1 MFYDKPMRHI
11 EMHLLENSKDVQSAN
26 TVGLEVG
33 DDEVCEECFKPVG
46 EVVGVFV
53 PFLLLLDDESEWV
66 VCAECASPVL

>member
-1 MFYDKPMRHI
+1 
-11 EMHLLENSKDVQSAN
+11 MHLLENSKDVTSAN

-46 EVVGVFV
+46 EVAGTFV